1 MQIRNVL
8 LIYTG
13 GTIGMINDPATG
25 ALKPF
30 DFRQIKSEVPELSK
44 IACHIDSVSFDD
56 PIDSSNMNPEVWKK
70 LVKLIQQHYEDYDG
84 FVVLHGTD
92 TMAYSA
98 SALSFMIQD
107 LNKPIVFTGSQLPIG
122 IIRTD
127 GKENLITA
135 IEIASTYENGAP
147 KVPEVSV
154 YFEYKLYRGNRTTK
168 LSSAHFN
175 AFASFN
181 YPLLAEAGIE
191 IKFNQNAISINKG
204 NEPNYFYELENDIG
218 ILQLHPGISKKHV
231 KHFFKSPELKA
242 IILQTFGAGNA
253 PTESWFI
260 DELKS
265 ANKEGMIL
273 VNVTQCLSGGVNQE
287 KYETGRGLVSAGVIS
302 GGDLTIE
309 AALSKLMYLLGRYDD
324 RDTVKRLFVKNIVG
338 EISN

>member
-1 MQIRNVL
+1 
-8 LIYTG
+8 
-13 GTIGMINDPATG
+13 MINDPATG

-30 DFRQIKSEVPELSK
+30 DFHQIKSEVPELSK
-44 IACHIDSVSFDD
+44 IACNISSVSFDE
-56 PIDSSNMNPEVWKK
+56 PIDSSNMNPEIWKK
-70 LVKLIQQHYEDYDG
+70 LVQLIEVHYENYDG
-84 FVVLHGTD
+84 FVILHGTD

-135 IEIASTYENGAP
+135 IEIASTYIDGVP
-147 KVPEVSV
+147 KVPEVSI

-168 LSSAHFN
+168 LSSTHFN

-181 YPLLAEAGIE
+181 YPFLAEAGID
-191 IKFNQNAISINKG
+191 IKFNKNAISSKRG

-231 KHFFKSPELKA
+231 KHFFTSPGIKA
-242 IILQTFGAGNA
+242 VVLQTFGAGNG

-260 DELKS
+260 DEIKA
-265 ANKEGMIL
+265 ANDAGIIV
-273 VNVTQCLSGGVNQE
+273 VNITQCLSGGVNQD

-309 AALSKLMYLLGRYDD
+309 AALCKLMYLLGRYDN
-324 RDTVKRLFVKNIVG
+324 RDTVKDLFVKNIAG
-338 EISN
+338 EITN